1 MQNQWTYS
9 ANNYFLREVSQN
21 LETLPVAVY
30 KLEESMTQGVFLSRI
45 QDKFDFP
52 YKVYGIE
59 TGFINRVKKTY
70 DNTKGNLGMILN
82 GVKGTGKTVTAK
94 QICNNLGLPVII
106 ISHSSENIPGFINDI
121 QQNVII
127 FIDEYEKIYSDND
140 HSVLTVMDG
149 ALDNGFRKVFLL
161 TTNKLYVNDN
171 LLQRPGRIRYVK
183 TYKDLSRE
191 AIEEIVDDKL
201 LDKKFKEDIIDFIA
215 NLETITVD
223 IVKAI
228 IDEVNIHNEVPTVFE
243 DVFNI
248 EKLEDK
254 YDIYKIVTGKKPEL
268 VYTQAEI
275 NHDYF
280 DQEAIGYELH
290 VDRRHGLGVIEE
302 IIDDKTVKVS
312 KYDRKA
318 NDRVEIIYK
327 IENVKSKHYAF
338 NPALF

>member
-1 MQNQWTYS
+1 MINQWAYS
-9 ANNYFLREVSQN
+9 ASNYFLREVSQN

-30 KLEESMTQGVFLSRI
+30 KVEENMTQGVFLTRI

-59 TGFINRVKKTY
+59 TSFINRVKKTY

-94 QICNNLGLPVII
+94 QICNTLNLPVII
-106 ISHSSENIPGFINDI
+106 ISHASENIPGFINDI

-127 FIDEYEKIYSDND
+127 FIDEYEKIYSDRD

-149 ALDNGFRKVFLL
+149 ALDNGYRKVFLL
-161 TTNKLYVNDN
+161 TTNQLYVNDN
-171 LLQRPGRIRYVK
+171 LLQRPGRVRYVK

-201 LDKKFKEDIIDFIA
+201 INKEFKQDVIDFIA

-228 IDEVNIHNEVPTVFE
+228 IDEVNIHEEIPTAFE

-254 YDIYKIVTGKKPEL
+254 YDIYKIVEGKKPEL
-268 VYTQAEI
+268 MHSQAEI
-275 NHDYF
+275 NF
-280 DQEAIGYELH
+280 DKIDEECIGDDLEIN
-290 VDRRHGLGVIEE
+290 RRISLGEIEE
-302 IIDDKTVKVS
+302 LVDTDIVRVS
-312 KYDRKA
+312 KYDHRTDK
-318 NDRVEIIYK
+318 RVGATYKVENIKQKHQSFYPII
-327 IENVKSKHYAF
+327 
-338 NPALF
+338 